1 MVLGLVIEQDFI
13 VDPSLYRRSL
23 DAVGLVAEARF
34 VASSL
39 GRIIGYRPLGS
50 VSNNCSNPTDP
61 TLSIGPASLV
71 ARRF

>member
-39 GRIIGYRPLGS
+39 GRIIGYRPLMLSVQQLLESDGS
-50 VSNNCSNPTDP
+50 NVVD
-61 TLSIGPASLV
+61 
-71 ARRF
+71 